1 MQGSTTKQGDDGRD
15 LYVAFEIKPV
25 LDSDCP
31 LDEFEDADGDV
42 VEVRQQLLHDQCQT
56 EMTIQSEETP
66 VSPGCEEADIVHSA
80 SEVDGAC
87 FCAVFGA
94 FDCIPEIVDVTEES
108 VCVETYLPDR
118 NRLTELVESLRD
130 VTRELHLR
138 QLKRIDAGTG
148 ETGGQTI
155 TLALDDVTEKQRE
168 AVTRAVAAGY
178 YATPRETS
186 LEALADDLGI
196 SKSACSQRLNAV
208 ESTLAVSAFAN
219 ATTSR

>member
-1 MQGSTTKQGDDGRD
+1 M
-15 LYVAFEIKPV
+15 

-56 EMTIQSEETP
+56 EMTIQSEEAP
-66 VSPGCEEADIVHSA
+66 VSPGCEEADIVHSV

-87 FCAVFGA
+87 FCAVFGE

-118 NRLTELVESLRD
+118 NQLTELVETLRD

-138 QLKRIDAGTG
+138 QLKRIDTRTG
-148 ETGGQTI
+148 ETGEQTI

-186 LEALADDLGI
+186 LEELADDLDI
-196 SKSACSQRLNAV
+196 SKSACSQRLTAV
-208 ESTLAVSAFAN
+208 ESTLAVNAFAN

>member
-1 MQGSTTKQGDDGRD
+1 MQGTTTKQRDDGRD
-15 LYVAFEIKPV
+15 LYVAFDIKPV

-66 VSPGCEEADIVHSA
+66 ASPGCEEADIVHSA

-87 FCAVFGA
+87 FCAVFGT

-108 VCVETYLPDR
+108 VRVETYLPDR

-130 VTRELHLR
+130 VTSELHLR
-138 QLKRIDAGTG
+138 QLKRIDTGTD
-148 ETGGQTI
+148 ETSGQTV

-186 LEALADDLGI
+186 LEELADDLDI

-208 ESTLAVSAFAN
+208 ESTLTVGAFAN
-219 ATTSR
+219 ATTN